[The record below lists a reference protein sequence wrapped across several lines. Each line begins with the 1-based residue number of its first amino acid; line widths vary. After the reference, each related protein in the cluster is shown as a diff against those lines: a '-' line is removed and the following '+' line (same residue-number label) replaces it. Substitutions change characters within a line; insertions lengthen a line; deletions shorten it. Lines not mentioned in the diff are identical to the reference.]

1 VILNIQNLKKN
12 YQQGEKQLEILKGL
26 ELQVQEGESVA
37 ILGRSG
43 SGKSTLLSL
52 LAGLDKPTQ
61 GSIHYQGKAIET
73 MSEADLTKWRSENM
87 GIIFQQYHLMSTLN
101 AFDNVAL
108 PLQIQKKKD
117 YENNVLD
124 LLDKVGLK
132 QRAHHYPNQLSGGE
146 NQRVAIARALS
157 TNPKVILADEPSGNL
172 DQETGKNV
180 MNMLFDLIKTEK
192 LSLILVTHDEL
203 LAQKCD
209 RVLRLENG
217 VLC

>member
-157 TNPKVILADEPSGNL
+157 TNPKVILAD
-172 DQETGKNV
+172 
-180 MNMLFDLIKTEK
+180 
-192 LSLILVTHDEL
+192 
-203 LAQKCD
+203 
-209 RVLRLENG
+209 
-217 VLC
+217 